1 MEYCVYET
9 DDDYKARMVVNI
21 LKKNKIKTFCKNLDI
36 QNLYGDSKL
45 ITGCDLIVGE
55 IKVYVEERNIGKA
68 KQIINNVPF
77 LKRKIK
83 TIENDENE
91 KNKYEAQRTLV
102 FSITTLFV
110 VPFFFNLEYIIH
122 CFNKKLSIRYI
133 LLIINIFYL
142 SFSII
147 FCVNSFEYIK
157 FIWKANIFFTLFFSI
172 KKYYELKKRKS
183 KYRDLMY
190 IPTILLILS
199 YIIAEIIFNIR
210 IFE

>member
-9 DDDYKARMVVNI
+9 DDDYKARMVVNL

-133 LLIINIFYL
+133 LLIINILYL

-147 FCVNSFEYIK
+147 SCVNSFEYIK

-172 KKYYELKKRKS
+172 KNIMSLKK
-183 KYRDLMY
+183 
-190 IPTILLILS
+190 
-199 YIIAEIIFNIR
+199 ENQNIG
-210 IFE
+210 I